1 MTVIWLSLTPEI
13 EFSCDFVNAD
23 KVYHMLAY
31 LWLSALPFFVF
42 SRPGGA
48 LTGALTMIFL
58 GIALEFVQ
66 AHVPGRSFSVADMA
80 ANSLGVI
87 LGIWLGR
94 YMRRKHLLFTI
105 RARAK

>member
-1 MTVIWLSLTPEI
+1 MTVIWLSLTPGLDLP
-13 EFSCDFVNAD
+13 CDFVNAD

-31 LWLSALPFFVF
+31 LWLSALPFFAF
-42 SRPGGA
+42 SRSGGA
-48 LTGALTMIFL
+48 LTAALAMIFL
-58 GIALEFVQ
+58 GIGLEFVQ
-66 AHVPGRSFSVADMA
+66 AYVPGRSFSVADMA

-94 YMRRKHLLFTI
+94 YMTRKHLLLAF